1 MANICFNDI
10 TMVGDKTM
18 LQRLRDDIER
28 YLDENDGSI
37 YRYGNELYPGSNYE
51 GWFDD
56 VGEVTKAN
64 EEEYFLRFT
73 VDTKWTPA
81 MDFS

>member
-10 TMVGDKTM
+10 TMVGDKTI

-37 YRYGNELYPGSNYE
+37 YRYGNELYP
-51 GWFDD
+51 
-56 VGEVTKAN
+56 VGGYKESERNSRILLPAGAIRRQEV
-64 EEEYFLRFT
+64 
-73 VDTKWTPA
+73 P
-81 MDFS
+81 